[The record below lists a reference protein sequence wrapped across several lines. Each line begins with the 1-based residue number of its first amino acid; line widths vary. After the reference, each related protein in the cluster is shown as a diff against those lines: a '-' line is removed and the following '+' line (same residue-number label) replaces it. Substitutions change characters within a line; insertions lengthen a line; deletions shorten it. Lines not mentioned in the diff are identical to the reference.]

1 MSAQSTLYFNRL
13 EIKYIVDRTTR
24 TALSRDLRAFMRPDA
39 HAGDDGGYTVRSLYF
54 DTPDYM
60 SYHDKMAGTAVR
72 HKLRARAYGEQPS
85 ETPNV
90 RLEVKSRY
98 LNYIKKITVDLDS
111 DEYCDIQDCWQRRR
125 LPPGFFK
132 RHSDASHEFFRL
144 QRQLNME
151 PVILIQYRREA
162 FERREINRVRVNFD
176 DELVATRNT
185 DLLGPLR
192 GARRL
197 LQHGHAI
204 FEIKVDN
211 TLPYWLH
218 TLISKYN
225 LQNEAVSKYC
235 YAVRSEA
242 RLSAVRREN
251 GFH

>member
-1 MSAQSTLYFNRL
+1 MSAQRTIYFNRL

-39 HAGDDGGYTVRSLYF
+39 YAGADGGYTVRSLYF
-54 DTPDYM
+54 DTADYM
-60 SYHDKMAGTAVR
+60 AYHEKMAGTAVR
-72 HKLRARAYGEQPS
+72 HKLRARAYGEEPS
-85 ETPNV
+85 KTPHV

-98 LNYIKKITVDLDS
+98 LNYIKKITVDLDR
-111 DEYCDIQDCWQRRR
+111 DEYCDVEECMKRRCLPIDFVKRQDNDSR
-125 LPPGFFK
+125 
-132 RHSDASHEFFRL
+132 EFFRL
-144 QRQLNME
+144 QRQMNME
-151 PVILIQYRREA
+151 PVILIQYRRQA
-162 FERREINRVRVNFD
+162 FERRELNRVRVNFD
-176 DELVATRNT
+176 DELLATRNLN
-185 DLLGPLR
+185 LLAPLQ

-242 RLSAVRREN
+242 RFSALAREN
-251 GFH
+251 GYH